1 MEDLLGGTVVTQ
13 GGGDM
18 PLAEALTNIKY
29 VGFYFGAHWAP
40 CCRRFT
46 ETLKEDYELINGQN
60 KQFEVVFVSKDGNQA
75 AFDRNFAEMP
85 WKAVKYDDEARKKS
99 LEQKY
104 GIMEIPMLIIV
115 KAEDGSQ
122 TSDNGIR
129 DLQSHRGD
137 VIEHLDKCGQAGEA
151 GGDGAAAQ

>member
-1 MEDLLGGTVVTQ
+1 MTQ

-29 VGFYFGAHWAP
+29 VGFYFGAHWAT

-99 LEQKY
+99 LE
-104 GIMEIPMLIIV
+104 
-115 KAEDGSQ
+115 
-122 TSDNGIR
+122 
-129 DLQSHRGD
+129 
-137 VIEHLDKCGQAGEA
+137 
-151 GGDGAAAQ
+151 